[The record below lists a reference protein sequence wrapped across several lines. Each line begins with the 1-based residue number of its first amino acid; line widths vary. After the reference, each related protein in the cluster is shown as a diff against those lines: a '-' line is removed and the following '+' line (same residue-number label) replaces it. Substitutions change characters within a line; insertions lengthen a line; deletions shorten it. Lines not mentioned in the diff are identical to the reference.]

1 MPTKQRPYLIR
12 AMHEWMTD
20 NGLTPHLVVDATRDG
35 VQVPPNQVTDG
46 KIVLNVSYTA
56 THGLVLGNDTIAF
69 QTRFAGVPHRV
80 ELPVGAVIGIY
91 ARETGQ
97 GMVFTDEPPS
107 PPPEDTTPGGGDE
120 RPPGGDA
127 PRPPRKGGR
136 PSLKVVK

>member
-97 GMVFTDEPPS
+97 GMLFSEEEQPPGPGRPPS
-107 PPPEDTTPGGGDE
+107 GPPPSSGTPE
-120 RPPGGDA
+120 PKEPT
-127 PRPPRKGGR
+127 PRRGN
-136 PSLKVVK
+136 LKVVK